1 MSSGSDRLDDLSA
14 WAAEV
19 VGESIDAIAR
29 RPGGGRHEAWDVRGA
44 GGGTWFLRADSSPPD
59 DFEHYTLRREAEIYG
74 AVDEL
79 GIPTASI
86 VGVHPVHEAVLMEY
100 VPGTA
105 RIADLD
111 RDAQI
116 AIVDDFAPILARL
129 HAADPSSMA
138 LPSLHPV
145 RSIADHVVEEL
156 DIWERRLDSTG
167 VPDPFLTACFAW
179 LRDHV
184 PDVPGPPSLVQ
195 GDTGP
200 GNFLHDGTRVTAIL
214 DLELAHLGDPME
226 DLAWVGT
233 RNSQE
238 PVPDFERF
246 LARYESAGGAR
257 FDLRRF
263 RFHSLFA
270 ELRIAV
276 LGAGRAGAVPHPLA
290 DLGNG
295 LIYGVLHR
303 RLTVE
308 ALAVAA
314 GVALP
319 DSELAIATDTAATG
333 AFDGVLA
340 QLKTIVGPA
349 VGEAYASQRL
359 KSIARVIKYLREV
372 DRVGDT
378 HLEAEL
384 GDLEGLLG
392 ERPASAE
399 DGRALLDRMVRSG
412 AFTATDLLPMAAAD
426 AARRQQLAG
435 PAMGVLASRHLPDL
449 T

>member
-1 MSSGSDRLDDLSA
+1 MSSEGRLDDLA
-14 WAAEV
+14 TWAADL
-19 VGESIDAIAR
+19 VGEPIEAIDR
-29 RPGGGRHEAWDVRGA
+29 RPGGGRHEAWDVRGRD
-44 GGGTWFLRADSSPPD
+44 GMTWFLRADSSPPD
-59 DFEHYTLRREAEIYG
+59 DFEHYTLRREAEIYR

-86 VGVHPVHEAVLMEY
+86 LGVHPVHEAVLMEY
-100 VPGTA
+100 VPGVA

-111 RDAQI
+111 RDAQLG
-116 AIVDDFAPILARL
+116 IVDDFAPILARL
-129 HAADPSSMA
+129 HAADPSAMA

-145 RSIADHVVEEL
+145 RSVSDHVVEEL
-156 DIWERRLDSTG
+156 DIWERRLDASG

-179 LRDHV
+179 LRGHV
-184 PDVPGPPSLVQ
+184 PDVAGPPSLVQ

-200 GNFLHDGTRVTAIL
+200 GNFLHDGTRVTAML

-246 LARYESAGGAR
+246 LAHYSSAGGAP
-257 FDLRRF
+257 FDIGRF
-263 RFHSLFA
+263 RYHSLFA

-276 LGAGRAGAVPHPLA
+276 LGAGRAGVVPHPMA

-308 ALAVAA
+308 AFAAAA
-314 GVALP
+314 GVTLP
-319 DSELAIATDTAATG
+319 DVELPRSADTASTG
-333 AFDGVLA
+333 SFDGVLA
-340 QLKTIVGPA
+340 QLKNIVGPA
-349 VGEAYASQRL
+349 VDDAFASQRL
-359 KSIARVIKYLREV
+359 KSVARMIKYLREV
-372 DRVGDT
+372 DRVGDA

-384 GDLEGLLG
+384 SELAKLLG
-392 ERPASAE
+392 SRTQSAE
-399 DGRALLDRMVRSG
+399 AGRAQLDEMVRSG
-412 AFTATDLLPMAAAD
+412 ELTAVDLLPMAAAD

-435 PAMGVLASRHLPDL
+435 PAMGVLASRHLPIV